1 MQEDCGVAKI
11 KAERRLKIWMQALVL
26 TAVFL
31 FYPVSALWT
40 WEEIEELEET
50 ASGGEA
56 VQPGEDVPE
65 EEKPRIALTFDDG
78 PSTKYTPVLLDG
90 LKERDVRAT
99 FFVIGANIEKDDNA
113 ALIRR
118 MKAEG
123 HVIGNHTYHHVDLSK
138 MDVLQAQE
146 EIMMTDQ
153 LIEEITG
160 EEPFLVRPPF
170 GAFPKEAEEEGKLY
184 VKWTVDS
191 EDWVLQNTEAAVR
204 KVVTDTKENDI
215 ILMHDCYGTS
225 VEAALQIVNILQERG
240 YEFVTVDEL
249 LIELLRE
256 KEEVN
261 DFMID
266 EFSRTELLIG
276 EEKLKRLKSAFVM
289 VFGVGGVGSHCIEA
303 LARSGVGKLA
313 LIDNDTV
320 SVTNINRQSIA

>member
-1 MQEDCGVAKI
+1 
-11 KAERRLKIWMQALVL
+11 MQALVL

-204 KVVTDTKENDI
+204 KVVTDTEENDI

-225 VEAALQIVNILQERG
+225 VEAALQIVDILQERG

-249 LIELLRE
+249 LIE
-256 KEEVN
+256 
-261 DFMID
+261 
-266 EFSRTELLIG
+266 
-276 EEKLKRLKSAFVM
+276 
-289 VFGVGGVGSHCIEA
+289 
-303 LARSGVGKLA
+303 
-313 LIDNDTV
+313 
-320 SVTNINRQSIA
+320 

>member
-204 KVVTDTKENDI
+204 KVVTDTEENDI
-215 ILMHDCYGTS
+215 ILMQDCYGTS
-225 VEAALQIVNILQERG
+225 VEAALQIVDILQERG

-249 LIELLRE
+249 LIE
-256 KEEVN
+256 
-261 DFMID
+261 
-266 EFSRTELLIG
+266 
-276 EEKLKRLKSAFVM
+276 
-289 VFGVGGVGSHCIEA
+289 
-303 LARSGVGKLA
+303 
-313 LIDNDTV
+313 
-320 SVTNINRQSIA
+320 

>member
-1 MQEDCGVAKI
+1 MQEACGVAKI
-11 KAERRLKIWMQALVL
+11 KAERRLKLWMQALVL

-40 WEEIEELEET
+40 WEELEELEET

-204 KVVTDTKENDI
+204 KVVTDTEENDI

-225 VEAALQIVNILQERG
+225 VEAALQIVDILQERG

-249 LIELLRE
+249 LIE
-256 KEEVN
+256 
-261 DFMID
+261 
-266 EFSRTELLIG
+266 
-276 EEKLKRLKSAFVM
+276 
-289 VFGVGGVGSHCIEA
+289 
-303 LARSGVGKLA
+303 
-313 LIDNDTV
+313 
-320 SVTNINRQSIA
+320 